1 LTQLELV
8 SIYVGTGSWHK
19 PLGPWEFGSLHR
31 GYISECEEELQL
43 IINVKRPNTSS
54 NAKPDISPLDVIVPV
69 GQILKGFAK
78 DTFEYARNPCKDG
91 PCHALL
97 EWFTGFPV
105 ALPYMLSLISF
116 LLPFPLQGIMFLLKL
131 LKGESLKG
139 RRLIAARIVL
149 TLCKFQF
156 RVTVI
161 FGGLYWHFTCPT
173 VVEGKPSS

>member
-1 LTQLELV
+1 M
-8 SIYVGTGSWHK
+8 
-19 PLGPWEFGSLHR
+19 
-31 GYISECEEELQL
+31 
-43 IINVKRPNTSS
+43 
-54 NAKPDISPLDVIVPV
+54 
-69 GQILKGFAK
+69 LKGFAK

-105 ALPYMLSLISF
+105 ALPFMLSLISL
-116 LLPFPLQGIMFLLKL
+116 LLPFPLGIMFLLKL

-139 RRLIAARIVL
+139 RRVL